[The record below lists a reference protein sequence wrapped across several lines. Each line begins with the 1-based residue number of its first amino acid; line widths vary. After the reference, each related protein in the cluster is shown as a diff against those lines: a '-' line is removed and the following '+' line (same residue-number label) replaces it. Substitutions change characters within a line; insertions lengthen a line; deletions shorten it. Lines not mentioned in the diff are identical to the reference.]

1 MKSKIMAVTWMFLLL
16 ATVAYSQ
23 DVVQETSNAFRTG
36 DTAKLVQVMS
46 DKLQIILNGQQQQL
60 AKDAAGKKLSDFFSR
75 NKPAS
80 FSVIHQSQKGTS
92 GYMIGQLKTQSGD
105 FRVHCLIASNAN
117 KNKITQIRIEKL

>member
-46 DKLQIILNGQQQQL
+46 DKVQIILDGQQQQL
-60 AKDAAGKKLSDFFSR
+60 TKDAAGKKLSDFF
-75 NKPAS
+75 
-80 FSVIHQSQKGTS
+80 IHQSQKGTS

>member
-46 DKLQIILNGQQQQL
+46 DYFGRT
-60 AKDAAGKKLSDFFSR
+60 AATV
-75 NKPAS
+75 N
-80 FSVIHQSQKGTS
+80 
-92 GYMIGQLKTQSGD
+92 
-105 FRVHCLIASNAN
+105 
-117 KNKITQIRIEKL
+117 